1 MVLTLDILIA
11 EDELGILASLDFI
24 LKRAGWSV
32 QSVFDGQAAIESVKK
47 LSPKVLVLDVML
59 PKKSGFEVL
68 KHLRK
73 ESESKDLPI
82 LILTAK
88 GQKRDKELA
97 KELGATAF
105 ITKPYANVEVVETV
119 RSLLHKSK
127 DIQGLK

>member
-1 MVLTLDILIA
+1 LTLDILIA

>member
-1 MVLTLDILIA
+1 MTLDILIA